1 MKCNNFDDIVL
12 YIDGAL
18 SDEASKAIEDH
29 IKDCED
35 CRKMVETLISTRS
48 FLKEESIPDKS
59 IDAKV
64 LNTIDKNRYID
75 QKNKFIL
82 FQGLMVFKSM
92 LKPAAAIIFIC
103 AALLWLGYGRYFKD
117 SQNPILSHPSKDAS
131 QPVNIL
137 VLGNDSYKN
146 TDAIALI
153 NYDPISTQLN
163 ILSIPR
169 DTSVTLNDSQTKLS
183 LVYREGASDATSKAV
198 SDLLKVGIKYYVC
211 IDTITAQKSIDLLD
225 GVDFNSPVNLDYE
238 DPMQDLR
245 IHIKK
250 GQNHLTGKQAVEF
263 MMFRIPSRRT
273 PSLLKH
279 YDGSDIKRIEAQ
291 QNMIRALIEQKLNIR
306 YLSKINEFV
315 KTALSGTETNFFLG
329 DALNL
334 LKNISKLNPNDVN
347 MFTLPGQW
355 DSSHNYTIDNEA
367 SQNIVKNYFQ
377 SNVR

>member
-1 MKCNNFDDIVL
+1 
-12 YIDGAL
+12 
-18 SDEASKAIEDH
+18 
-29 IKDCED
+29 
-35 CRKMVETLISTRS
+35 
-48 FLKEESIPDKS
+48 
-59 IDAKV
+59 
-64 LNTIDKNRYID
+64 
-75 QKNKFIL
+75 
-82 FQGLMVFKSM
+82 MVFKSM

-117 SQNPILSHPSKDAS
+117 SQNPILSQPSKDAS
-131 QPVNIL
+131 QSVNIL
-137 VLGNDSYKN
+137 VLGNDSYRN

-153 NYDPISTQLN
+153 NYDPINTQLN

-169 DTSVTLNDSQTKLS
+169 DTSVTLNGSQTKLS
-183 LVYREGASDATSKAV
+183 LVYREGAPGATSKAV
-198 SDLLKVGIKYYVC
+198 SNLLKVDIKYYVC
-211 IDTITAQKSIDLLD
+211 FDTITAQKSIDLLD

-263 MMFRIPSRRT
+263 MRFRIPSRRT
-273 PSLLKH
+273 PSLLKY

-306 YLSKINEFV
+306 YIAKINVLVE
-315 KTALSGTETNFFLG
+315 TALSGTETNFSLG

-334 LKNISKLNPNDVN
+334 LKNIPKLNPNDVN

-355 DSSHNYTIDNEA
+355 DSSYNYTINNEA
-367 SQNIVKNYFQ
+367 SQNIVKSYFQ
-377 SNVR
+377 SDVR